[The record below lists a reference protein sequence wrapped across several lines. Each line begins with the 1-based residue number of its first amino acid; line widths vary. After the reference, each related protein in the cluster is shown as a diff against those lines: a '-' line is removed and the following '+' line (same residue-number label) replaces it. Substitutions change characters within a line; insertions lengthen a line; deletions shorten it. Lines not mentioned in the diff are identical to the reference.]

1 VYIGSTYICVVGEL
15 IAIYEDYIVVGA
27 VAIYEDYIVVGA
39 VSISEKKKNEMV
51 SGN

>member
-1 VYIGSTYICVVGEL
+1 MYIGLTYICVVGAL
-15 IAIYEDYIVVGA
+15 IAIYEDYIVAGA
-27 VAIYEDYIVVGA
+27 VAIYEEYIVVGA